1 MKKYEIEKETHWK
14 PNKKGEWKVSLEL
27 CASMSIC
34 IIFYANP
41 AYSINIHKELNM
53 YIWHKLF
60 TKIEANKNLLKKKKM
75 SGNDIVECLE

>member
-1 MKKYEIEKETHWK
+1 MKCK
-14 PNKKGEWKVSLEL
+14 SLEL

-60 TKIEANKNLLKKKKM
+60 TKIEANKNLFKKNEWKRYCGVLGININKNATNLYKF
-75 SGNDIVECLE
+75 G